1 MYNNYNNP
9 YFQSRFPSSI
19 PQVQPQPVQQP
30 VEQPQNNMVFN
41 SVQTRSVLNG
51 KQVDSIDVVK
61 ATDIP
66 LDGSISYFPIA
77 DGSAIVTKQL
87 GMDGTSR
94 ITVYKPIVEESK
106 TVKYITD
113 EDLKDIKS
121 EIKSLKKQL
130 KELKNTPDE
139 EKEEE

>member
-1 MYNNYNNP
+1 M
-9 YFQSRFPSSI
+9 
-19 PQVQPQPVQQP
+19 
-30 VEQPQNNMVFN
+30 FN

>member
-19 PQVQPQPVQQP
+19 TQVQPQPVQQP